1 MSNERLR
8 AAIVGGGLT
17 TQSLSERIGVDPKTV
32 ERWITKDRI
41 PHRAHRLAVSAA
53 LGKDDIFLWP
63 TTDDARSQS
72 ASEAEFV
79 AIHPNRGSLTVSTWT
94 SLIDEARE
102 SIDLLAFAAS
112 FLHDAVPDF
121 DAKLVG
127 KARQGVRVRL
137 LFGDPESEAVRIR
150 GEEEGIGDL
159 LSARCRLTWSYY
171 KPIVDE
177 MGVMARIHGCTLYN
191 SIFRFDDTLLANTH
205 AYGAAASHSPLIHV
219 HRIPGG
225 RLFTSYMQGF
235 ERTWEQAKPVSAGD
249 LA

>member
-17 TQSLSERIGVDPKTV
+17 AESLSEQIGVDPKTV

-41 PHRAHRLAVSAA
+41 PHRTHRLAVSAA

-79 AIHPNRGSLTVSTWT
+79 AIHPNRGALSVSAWT
-94 SLIDEARE
+94 SLIDDSRE

-121 DAKLVG
+121 HGQLVA
-127 KARQGVRVRL
+127 KARQGIRVRL
-137 LFGDPESEAVRIR
+137 LFGNPESEAVRIR

-159 LSARCRLTWSYY
+159 LSARCRLTWSYF

-177 MGVMARIHGCTLYN
+177 TGVMARMHGCTLYN

-225 RLFTSYMQGF
+225 RLFSSYMQGF
-235 ERTWEQAKPVSAGD
+235 ERTWDLAEPVSGGD